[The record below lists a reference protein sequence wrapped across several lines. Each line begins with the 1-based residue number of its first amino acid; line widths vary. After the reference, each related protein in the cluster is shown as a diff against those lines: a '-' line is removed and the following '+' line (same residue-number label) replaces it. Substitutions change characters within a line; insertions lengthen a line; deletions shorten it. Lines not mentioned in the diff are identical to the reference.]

1 MKKKKQLLAESEIRQ
16 FMKFANIG
24 SLANPFVER
33 MNETY
38 EMGLTEQ
45 EEEEDLEAEDP
56 MADPMADAGV
66 EDLEAAPEDAG
77 MDDMDVEAEPAA
89 GGDVDAALQGVM
101 DAVEAMKLGFR
112 EKGMDAVAD
121 AIGLS
126 ATGDEE
132 MGDEEMGDEDLDM
145 DLDAA
150 EGDDEMGD
158 EDLGGE
164 EEIEALAEAD
174 IYLEDEEKEKDES
187 EMVNEVARRVAR
199 RLLQARRSR

>member
-1 MKKKKQLLAESEIRQ
+1 
-16 FMKFANIG
+16 
-24 SLANPFVER
+24 
-33 MNETY
+33 
-38 EMGLTEQ
+38 
-45 EEEEDLEAEDP
+45 
-56 MADPMADAGV
+56 
-66 EDLEAAPEDAG
+66 
-77 MDDMDVEAEPAA
+77 
-89 GGDVDAALQGVM
+89 
-101 DAVEAMKLGFR
+101 
-112 EKGMDAVAD
+112 
-121 AIGLS
+121 
-126 ATGDEE
+126 

-164 EEIEALAEAD
+164 EEIEALDEAD